1 MKSNLELISF
11 IVALISFLGM
21 VVIIWRKIPVL
32 LTLPETEEKSPILD
46 LKTKRKKPL
55 FSYERF
61 LEKIL
66 MKIRIGVLKI
76 ENLLFHKIQALRK
89 KNKEKIGN
97 DYWKKIK
104 EELKK

>member
-1 MKSNLELISF
+1 MKFNLELISF

-32 LTLPETEEKSPILD
+32 LTLPETKEKSPLLD
-46 LKTKRKKPL
+46 LKRKKPL

-66 MKIRIGVLKI
+66 MKIRIRVLKI

-89 KNKEKIGN
+89 KNKEKISD